1 MRQTRIEFP
10 VDGES
15 IDGVMCGPNDMG
27 LRSPAVV
34 VCHPHPLFGGSMDS
48 PVVFAICAA
57 LADRGVASM
66 RFNFRRTTGD
76 APGMAAHAARDTA
89 AAFEVIRQWDFVDGR
104 RCAVAGYS
112 FGATAILRGLAD
124 LKAARALALIA
135 PPMSALDDSEIA
147 RDTRPKLFIVGDSDR
162 LVAAEALRAS
172 VTGMAEPVEIEIL
185 EGADHSLA
193 GHAEAVG
200 ERAAKF
206 LARVLGS

>member
-10 VDGES
+10 VDGEP

-27 LRSPAVV
+27 LLNPAVV

-48 PVVFAICAA
+48 PAVFAICAA
-57 LADRGVASM
+57 LAERGVASM

-76 APGMAAHAARDTA
+76 APGIAAQAARDTA
-89 AAFEVIRQWDFVDGR
+89 AAFEVIRQWEFVDGR
-104 RCAVAGYS
+104 RCALAGYS

-124 LKAARALALIA
+124 LRAARALALIA

-162 LVAAEALRAS
+162 LVDAESLRAAAA
-172 VTGMAEPVEIEIL
+172 GMTEPVEIEIL
-185 EGADHSLA
+185 EGAGHTLA
-193 GHAEAVG
+193 GDTEMVG
-200 ERAAKF
+200 ERVAEF
-206 LARVLGS
+206 LARVLGR